1 MTALQVL
8 QVLQIE
14 IRNHARST
22 SPAPRLSR
30 EPRSPARC
38 PKTEGTNS
46 RTQERHSSTAEI
58 PHTSTHLS
66 HEQSNRFP
74 EPDAGTA
81 LAKTHPHLTHE
92 QVRTAGRRNGSR
104 HTPSRGKTE
113 GRRGEREFATKRPKR
128 VSLQFTPADPDAPYY
143 PNLLPASPPRGVGV
157 SLVQLNTSSTVAP
170 HNSKRACERG
180 QKCNAHAVPGSVL
193 PHSLN
198 DESRS
203 PLYNKGPLRNK
214 KRRPQ
219 WERTLTEREV
229 PRVCLCAKP
238 GSL

>member
-1 MTALQVL
+1 MGSEPNGEKRKVTK
-8 QVLQIE
+8 IE

-128 VSLQFTPADPDAPYY
+128 VSLQFTPADPRCT
-143 PNLLPASPPRGVGV
+143 LLPEPP
-157 SLVQLNTSSTVAP
+157 TCKPT
-170 HNSKRACERG
+170 ERG
-180 QKCNAHAVPGSVL
+180 RGQPCSIKHEF
-193 PHSLN
+193 H
-198 DESRS
+198 RS
-203 PLYNKGPLRNK
+203 
-214 KRRPQ
+214 
-219 WERTLTEREV
+219 
-229 PRVCLCAKP
+229 AA
-238 GSL
+238 

>member
-22 SPAPRLSR
+22 SPAPRLSVSR

-104 HTPSRGKTE
+104 HTPSRVKTE

-143 PNLLPASPPRGVGV
+143 PNPLPASPPRGVGV

-203 PLYNKGPLRNK
+203 PLYNKL
-214 KRRPQ
+214 
-219 WERTLTEREV
+219 
-229 PRVCLCAKP
+229 
-238 GSL
+238 

>member
-1 MTALQVL
+1 M
-8 QVLQIE
+8 
-14 IRNHARST
+14 
-22 SPAPRLSR
+22 
-30 EPRSPARC
+30 
-38 PKTEGTNS
+38 
-46 RTQERHSSTAEI
+46 
-58 PHTSTHLS
+58 
-66 HEQSNRFP
+66 FP

-81 LAKTHPHLTHE
+81 LAKAHPHLTHE
-92 QVRTAGRRNGSR
+92 QVRYENRRTKERQR
-104 HTPSRGKTE
+104 HTPSRGKSE

-143 PNLLPASPPRGVGV
+143 PNPLPASPPRGVGV

-229 PRVCLCAKP
+229 PLVKVFSADTQFVSTQWKEPEL
-238 GSL
+238 

>member
-1 MTALQVL
+1 MGSEPNGEKRKVTKIGPGCAVNDCALQVL

-92 QVRTAGRRNGSR
+92 QVRTAGRRNGR
-104 HTPSRGKTE
+104 DTHPAGARQKAVEGKGSSQLN
-113 GRRGEREFATKRPKR
+113 GRSGYH
-128 VSLQFTPADPDAPYY
+128 SQFTPADPDAPYY
-143 PNLLPASPPRGVGV
+143 PNPLPASPP
-157 SLVQLNTSSTVAP
+157 S
-170 HNSKRACERG
+170 ERG
-180 QKCNAHAVPGSVL
+180 RGQPCSIKHEF
-193 PHSLN
+193 H
-198 DESRS
+198 RS
-203 PLYNKGPLRNK
+203 
-214 KRRPQ
+214 
-219 WERTLTEREV
+219 
-229 PRVCLCAKP
+229 AA
-238 GSL
+238 

>member
-14 IRNHARST
+14 IRTHAIST

-92 QVRTAGRRNGSR
+92 QVRTAGRRNGRDTHPAEASQKAVEGKGSSLLNGR
-104 HTPSRGKTE
+104 SGITPVHA
-113 GRRGEREFATKRPKR
+113 RRPRCT
-128 VSLQFTPADPDAPYY
+128 
-143 PNLLPASPPRGVGV
+143 LLPEPP
-157 SLVQLNTSSTVAP
+157 TCKPT
-170 HNSKRACERG
+170 ERG
-180 QKCNAHAVPGSVL
+180 RGQPCSIKHEF
-193 PHSLN
+193 H
-198 DESRS
+198 RS
-203 PLYNKGPLRNK
+203 
-214 KRRPQ
+214 
-219 WERTLTEREV
+219 
-229 PRVCLCAKP
+229 AA
-238 GSL
+238 

>member
-1 MTALQVL
+1 M
-8 QVLQIE
+8 
-14 IRNHARST
+14 
-22 SPAPRLSR
+22 
-30 EPRSPARC
+30 
-38 PKTEGTNS
+38 
-46 RTQERHSSTAEI
+46 
-58 PHTSTHLS
+58 
-66 HEQSNRFP
+66 
-74 EPDAGTA
+74 A

-143 PNLLPASPPRGVGV
+143 PNPLPASPPRGVGV

-229 PRVCLCAKP
+229 PRVCSQHLRVAHSFMTVSRNARSP
-238 GSL
+238 RGSSRPAGSLPPSPGPPDLNLSQTSA

>member
-1 MTALQVL
+1 MSA
-8 QVLQIE
+8 
-14 IRNHARST
+14 
-22 SPAPRLSR
+22 SPQ
-30 EPRSPARC
+30 
-38 PKTEGTNS
+38 TEGTNS
-46 RTQERHSSTAEI
+46 RTQERHSSTLNERNRHNTH
-58 PHTSTHLS
+58 PHLYST
-66 HEQSNRFP
+66 NRFP

-104 HTPSRGKTE
+104 HTPSRGKTK

-143 PNLLPASPPRGVGV
+143 PNPLPASPPSERGRGQPF
-157 SLVQLNTSSTVAP
+157 VQLNTSSTVAP

-203 PLYNKGPLRNK
+203 PLYNKL
-214 KRRPQ
+214 
-219 WERTLTEREV
+219 
-229 PRVCLCAKP
+229 
-238 GSL
+238 

>member
-104 HTPSRGKTE
+104 HTPSRAAGARQKAAEGK
-113 GRRGEREFATKRPKR
+113 G
-128 VSLQFTPADPDAPYY
+128 S
-143 PNLLPASPPRGVGV
+143 S
-157 SLVQLNTSSTVAP
+157 QLNGRSGYLSSSRPPTP
-170 HNSKRACERG
+170 MHLITRTPYL
-180 QKCNAHAVPGSVL
+180 QAH
-193 PHSLN
+193 
-198 DESRS
+198 
-203 PLYNKGPLRNK
+203 
-214 KRRPQ
+214 
-219 WERTLTEREV
+219 RE
-229 PRVCLCAKP
+229 
-238 GSL
+238 G

>member
-1 MTALQVL
+1 MGSEPNGEKRKVTKIGPGCAVNDCALQVL

-92 QVRTAGRRNGSR
+92 QVRTAGRRNGR
-104 HTPSRGKTE
+104 DTHPAGARQKAVEGK
-113 GRRGEREFATKRPKR
+113 G
-128 VSLQFTPADPDAPYY
+128 S
-143 PNLLPASPPRGVGV
+143 S
-157 SLVQLNTSSTVAP
+157 QLNGRSGYHSSSRPPTP
-170 HNSKRACERG
+170 MHLITRTPYL
-180 QKCNAHAVPGSVL
+180 QAH
-193 PHSLN
+193 
-198 DESRS
+198 
-203 PLYNKGPLRNK
+203 
-214 KRRPQ
+214 
-219 WERTLTEREV
+219 RE
-229 PRVCLCAKP
+229 
-238 GSL
+238 G

>member
-104 HTPSRGKTE
+104 HTQPGQD
-113 GRRGEREFATKRPKR
+113 KR
-128 VSLQFTPADPDAPYY
+128 
-143 PNLLPASPPRGVGV
+143 PPRGKGV
-157 SLVQLNTSSTVAP
+157 RNQTAEAGITPVHARRPRCTLLPEPPTCKPT
-170 HNSKRACERG
+170 ERG
-180 QKCNAHAVPGSVL
+180 RGQPCSIKHEF
-193 PHSLN
+193 H
-198 DESRS
+198 RS
-203 PLYNKGPLRNK
+203 
-214 KRRPQ
+214 
-219 WERTLTEREV
+219 
-229 PRVCLCAKP
+229 AA
-238 GSL
+238 

>member
-1 MTALQVL
+1 MTKIGPGCAVNDCTPSAPSAPNRNQKPREIHVSRPSAL
-8 QVLQIE
+8 
-14 IRNHARST
+14 ARATIS
-22 SPAPRLSR
+22 
-30 EPRSPARC
+30 C
-38 PKTEGTNS
+38 PMSENGRHENS

-143 PNLLPASPPRGVGV
+143 PNPLPASPPRGVGV

-203 PLYNKGPLRNK
+203 PLYNKL
-214 KRRPQ
+214 
-219 WERTLTEREV
+219 
-229 PRVCLCAKP
+229 
-238 GSL
+238 